1 VDLEPARG
9 YRNAKRQTQQVVLTI
24 NLPSSQTLTLGSL
37 TVGDGQRLYVT
48 NSGTI
53 DISGNLILGSQSE
66 YYKTVNAG
74 PINANCAVIPA
85 SAILGIDDTTAS
97 LNAGQTSTVFVQT
110 APGCSPTY
118 SNTLVAK
125 SSASSTCY
133 TVTSQPQSGQIGFTY
148 TIANPQPCSGAVLP
162 APTPAPAQDL
172 GWVAAVVIV
181 GLLLI
186 AVIVVL
192 ILKRDK
198 IKEKFSNARN
208 TTGVTSTPQTGNR
221 ETATEIPAPPFTVT
235 SIADY
240 TAVDTTQMSL
250 TKGVQY
256 EVVRVAEGNYWFQ
269 SKKPNGKLGW
279 FPASYARIE
288 SD

>member
-1 VDLEPARG
+1 M
-9 YRNAKRQTQQVVLTI
+9 
-24 NLPSSQTLTLGSL
+24 
-37 TVGDGQRLYVT
+37 
-48 NSGTI
+48 
-53 DISGNLILGSQSE
+53 
-66 YYKTVNAG
+66 
-74 PINANCAVIPA
+74 
-85 SAILGIDDTTAS
+85 
-97 LNAGQTSTVFVQT
+97 
-110 APGCSPTY
+110 
-118 SNTLVAK
+118 
-125 SSASSTCY
+125 
-133 TVTSQPQSGQIGFTY
+133 
-148 TIANPQPCSGAVLP
+148 
-162 APTPAPAQDL
+162 

-235 SIADY
+235 AIADY